1 MRRASTTILA
11 ALVTIA
17 FGFPISPWEPMGV
30 LEAAPKPPVVK
41 IRSNNGKVSF
51 EVSGS
56 DVSSVIKAFKQVQS
70 AVAGM
75 EGKEKAEGIPPAKE
89 PPSSKDKPR
98 SK

>member
-11 ALVTIA
+11 ALVAIA
-17 FGFPISPWEPMGV
+17 LGLPISPWEPTGV

-56 DVSSVIKAFKQVQS
+56 DVQMVIRAFKQVQS

-75 EGKEKAEGIPPAKE
+75 EGKEKALGTPPAKE
-89 PPSSKDKPR
+89 PPLSKDKPR
-98 SK
+98 TK